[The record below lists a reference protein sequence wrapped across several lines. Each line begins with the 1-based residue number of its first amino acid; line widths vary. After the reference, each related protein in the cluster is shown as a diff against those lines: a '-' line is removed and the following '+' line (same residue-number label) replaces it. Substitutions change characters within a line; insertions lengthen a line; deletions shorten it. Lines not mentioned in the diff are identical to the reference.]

1 MNCPHQP
8 PSLIR
13 YTPIQQF
20 LHLQSFAA
28 LPDTAPSAEDAAP
41 LGCRYDDMIAVY
53 GQAFQERLGELRVFM
68 VGCGALGC
76 EFMKNLALLGVCC
89 GPTGSLVVTDN
100 DRIEVSNLN
109 RQVR

>member
-1 MNCPHQP
+1 M
-8 PSLIR
+8 
-13 YTPIQQF
+13 
-20 LHLQSFAA
+20 HLQSFAA
-28 LPDTAPSAEDAAP
+28 LPETAPSAEDAAP